1 MVSAGSGGE
10 GGEVTVSWGESF
22 SFTTKIEEWKPEKR
36 LRLAGS
42 GPGDTPI
49 VQQWTIEK
57 RGGTTIVR
65 LVQSSF
71 DGGTEWEKGFYES
84 TNYGWGF
91 MLTNLRHYLERHEG
105 EKRQVAWARHTIKG
119 TRAAAYRKLLGPGRV
134 FARGATL
141 RAGPRYSLRAATG
154 ETWSERV
161 EFVKRPRGFCVTL

>member
-65 LVQSSF
+65 LVQSSL

-91 MLTNLRHYLERHEG
+91 MPTNPRHYLERHEG
-105 EKRQVAWARHTIKG
+105 EKRLVAWARHTIKG
-119 TRAAAYRKLLGPGRV
+119 TRAAAYRKLFGARQS
-134 FARGATL
+134 FRERSHAARGPTVFVARSDGRDL
-141 RAGPRYSLRAATG
+141 VRAR
-154 ETWSERV
+154 
-161 EFVKRPRGFCVTL
+161 

>member
-57 RGGTTIVR
+57 RGGTTIEGLEKETEAQMWISTYGLGAEKVKEIEENWKAAFER
-65 LVQSSF
+65 IFELHVQIQ
-71 DGGTEWEKGFYES
+71 
-84 TNYGWGF
+84 
-91 MLTNLRHYLERHEG
+91 G
-105 EKRQVAWARHTIKG
+105 EKR
-119 TRAAAYRKLLGPGRV
+119 
-134 FARGATL
+134 
-141 RAGPRYSLRAATG
+141 
-154 ETWSERV
+154 
-161 EFVKRPRGFCVTL
+161 